1 MVISRTRLPAL
12 ACILVLSACGA
23 GPDFVDPGPTAT
35 HPLLQNPP
43 GTPFVVPPMPAASDP
58 IGPARATLPPG
69 FPMMDEAEPAQ
80 LDPDDPGMI
89 GHWYVPLAGHEVY
102 AFYESAL
109 PLAGFQVIG
118 LYPGDIGAIIRFD
131 DGTRILQVYMTGDL
145 EQTDLILRTDQP

>member
-1 MVISRTRLPAL
+1 MVISRTRLPAF
-12 ACILVLSACGA
+12 ACILVLCACGA
-23 GPDFVDPGPTAT
+23 GPDFVDPTAT

-43 GTPFVVPPMPAASDP
+43 GTPFAVPPEPAASDP
-58 IGPARATLPPG
+58 IGPARATPPPG
-69 FPMMDEAEPAQ
+69 FPIMDDAEAAL
-80 LDPDDPGMI
+80 LDPDDPGMM

-102 AFYESAL
+102 AFYESGL
-109 PLAGFQVIG
+109 PLAGFRVIG

>member
-1 MVISRTRLPAL
+1 MKKLKLFSAVAAASLLPL
-12 ACILVLSACGA
+12 FSAA
-23 GPDFVDPGPTAT
+23 QDIHFSQITET
-35 HPLLQNPP
+35 PLLQNPAA
-43 GTPFVVPPMPAASDP
+43 TPFVVPPTPAASDP

-109 PLAGFQVIG
+109 PLAGFRVIG